1 MIKNILLCFYFF
13 AFSTNSQ
20 ELISNRYEVE
30 AVAKDGFI
38 LTENAKIFYR
48 AFGQGKPL
56 IVLHGG
62 PGLTQDYLLPQLYKL
77 AENNFIIFYDQRG
90 CGQSTGEINSST
102 INIETF
108 VSDLDVIRR
117 AFNFNKIS
125 ILGHSWGGFLA
136 MEYAIAHPEHI
147 EKLILSN
154 PMPASSEEYALFG
167 QEWTR
172 RMSPYQKELEA
183 IHQTPEFAEGN
194 PAIMEKMYR
203 IIFKTYCYNP
213 NSADLLS
220 LYMSPAASINGAK
233 VYENF
238 RLNIFEK
245 SFNLHESLKSLQIPT
260 LILHGDAVP
269 IPPITVQK
277 IHESIQNSEYVLMKD
292 CGHFPYVEDQDMYF
306 KELKTFLIKNL

>member
-1 MIKNILLCFYFF
+1 MIKKIIIFCLF
-13 AFSTNSQ
+13 AFSLNAQ
-20 ELISNRYEVE
+20 ESISNRYTVE
-30 AVAKDGFI
+30 PIAKDGFI
-38 LTENAKIFYR
+38 QIENAEIFYR
-48 AFGQGKPL
+48 AIGKGKPL

-62 PGLTQDYLLPQLYKL
+62 PGLTQNYLLPQLYKL
-77 AENNFIIFYDQRG
+77 AEDNFVIFYDQRG
-90 CGQSTGEINSST
+90 CGQSTGEINSGT

-108 VSDLDVIRR
+108 VADLDAIRE
-117 AFNFNKIS
+117 ALNFNTVS

-136 MEYAIAHPEHI
+136 MQYAIAHPDHV

-154 PMPASSEEYALFG
+154 SLPASSEEITLFC

-183 IHQTPEFAEGN
+183 IHQTLEFAEGN

-220 LYMSPAASINGAK
+220 LYMSPTASINGAK

-260 LILHGDAVP
+260 LVLHGDTDP
-269 IPPITVQK
+269 IPPVTAQK
-277 IHESIQNSEYVLMKD
+277 IHESIENSEYVLMKD

-306 KELKTFLIKNL
+306 KQLKTFLIKDL